1 MPCPFPD
8 TNNTLTPTLQHTQPH
23 TLASIYVLKIFEWK
37 KSIVSFFT
45 ISYFLLPAIACYPRS
60 RSARFESY
68 RMPVESLSLSTH
80 TRALSLTHTHT
91 RAPQLIL
98 MRSLTLTAL
107 HALRLALPPALSL
120 LLFTFLFIS
129 FHVLRACVCM
139 CVSFLSP
146 AIFSF
151 YLLQH
156 FSCACALAVFFYC
169 AAQRRFFSASICD
182 ASTHTCIH
190 KNTTIANVCSYFEPS
205 LSSLL

>member
-80 TRALSLTHTHT
+80 TRALSLTHT
-91 RAPQLIL
+91 RAP
-98 MRSLTLTAL
+98 THT
-107 HALRLALPPALSL
+107 HALTHAHSAARAPTCAPTSVILA
-120 LLFTFLFIS
+120 TFYIS
-129 FHVLRACVCM
+129 FYFLSRFACM
-139 CVSFLSP
+139 CVYVCFLFV
-146 AIFSF
+146 ARHFF
-151 YLLQH
+151 FLFTTTFFLCLCAGCFLLL
-156 FSCACALAVFFYC
+156 CC
-169 AAQRRFFSASICD
+169 SASIFQRFD
-182 ASTHTCIH
+182 LRRQHTHMHT
-190 KNTTIANVCSYFEPS
+190 
-205 LSSLL
+205 